1 MWKGW
6 DVQTEKNDKRAKK
19 DEREVRGN
27 EVKQTSSRTG
37 LTVLDV
43 HDGGLEKQEDEE
55 GVKGARRSDGR
66 EGGREEE
73 LQEKEE

>member
-1 MWKGW
+1 M
-6 DVQTEKNDKRAKK
+6 
-19 DEREVRGN
+19 REN

-55 GVKGARRSDGR
+55 GVKGARRSGGR
-66 EGGREEE
+66 EGGRRNCRKKKNKKQEEGKKGQLE
-73 LQEKEE
+73 Q